1 MNTSSSTE
9 GQKLEQSQEGLG
21 EHHADQ
27 RETSLESPKEMVY
40 PTTHEEAAAEAAIS
54 ETNPSAQD

>member
-9 GQKLEQSQEGLG
+9 EQKQNQSQQGQDA
-21 EHHADQ
+21 HHADQ
-27 RETSLESPKEMVY
+27 RETSLESPREMVY
-40 PTTHEEAAAEAAIS
+40 PTTQEEAAAEAATS